1 PLSRPLMNASALA
14 AGDLAKKYMLP
25 DHTFLV
31 PSQYVTNWDAMTNLY
46 KEYCA
51 DIVTG
56 KKPISAFDE
65 FVEKWNKAGGAE
77 VTKYAQTVL
86 K

>member
-1 PLSRPLMNASALA
+1 MPE
-14 AGDLAKKYMLP
+14 
-25 DHTFLV
+25 
-31 PSQYVTNWDAMTNLY
+31 QYVTNWDAMTNLY
-46 KEYCA
+46 KEYVA

-65 FVEKWNKAGGAE
+65 FVDKWNKAGGVD
-77 VTKYAQTVL
+77 VTKYANTVL